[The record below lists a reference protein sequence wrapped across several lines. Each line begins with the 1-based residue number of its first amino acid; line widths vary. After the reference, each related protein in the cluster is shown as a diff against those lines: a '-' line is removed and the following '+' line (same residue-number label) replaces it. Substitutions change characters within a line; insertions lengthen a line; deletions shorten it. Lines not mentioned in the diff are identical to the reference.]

1 MHDLGE
7 ARASAFGAKQPK
19 NANKVKQSLVKI
31 CWEGTREKIV

>member
-7 ARASAFGAKQPK
+7 ARASAFGTKPPK
-19 NANKVKQSLVKI
+19 SANKVKQSLVKI